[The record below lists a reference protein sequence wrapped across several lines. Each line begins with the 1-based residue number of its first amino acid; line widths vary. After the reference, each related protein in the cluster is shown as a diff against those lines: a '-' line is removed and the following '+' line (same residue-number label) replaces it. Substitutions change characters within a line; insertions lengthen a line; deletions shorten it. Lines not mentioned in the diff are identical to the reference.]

1 VSNIV
6 NNTTTNWIPPTPT
19 NPTFHCTPAKVSFN
33 FDAFLEQAKAF
44 DASLNPALAIT
55 PGMVMQNNL
64 DKDNTINSMGTVK
77 TGGTHGTTT
86 DLTEGNDYHI
96 KSKLDHVNLEDMT
109 TYNAFIPKVS
119 PTSPFSKVCFE
130 VGSGTNLVMAAQT
143 STQMLES
150 LYGVGVNM
158 SPETHVQTLGEQLAP
173 FPLLAVM
180 HPGNKIVILHG
191 LQHFTVLFGQHHMYK
206 GDTVAFFNDST
217 DGESLPPI
225 VKLSHMDFQEAKAWF
240 CPDIQV
246 VMDTNHTMFETIPV
260 PDYNSIVITSK
271 IIPIPLLLVPLFPN
285 GGNALNVV
293 GAFHMFVDEFYE
305 SAPEELKAAMQYIH
319 DYLLEAVGHYDA
331 ADIYGQG
338 GSTRS
343 QLACTMVIIPMD
355 PAVLADWAMTQYGGI
370 LHQADKFDKSKALA
384 QQEVNQG

>member
-1 VSNIV
+1 
-6 NNTTTNWIPPTPT
+6 
-19 NPTFHCTPAKVSFN
+19 VSFN
-33 FDAFLEQAKAF
+33 FDASLEQAKSF

-55 PGMVMQNNL
+55 PGTATQNNL
-64 DKDNTINSMGTVK
+64 DEDDTIDFMRTVK

-86 DLTEGNDYHI
+86 DLTEGNNYHI
-96 KSKLDHVNLEDMT
+96 KSKLDNANLEDMT
-109 TYNAFIPKVS
+109 TYNCIHLKGFTYEFILQSLFQSRFRNKLG
-119 PTSPFSKVCFE
+119 C
-130 VGSGTNLVMAAQT
+130 GGTNIHPDAGKF
-143 STQMLES
+143 
-150 LYGVGVNM
+150 YGVGVNM